1 MVRAT
6 TTKGTGMRQ
15 VELGRSGIR
24 VSEWALGTMTYGNQ
38 TPKDDAHR
46 QMDMALEAGVTL
58 WDCAEMYP
66 VNPVTRE
73 TAGRS
78 EEFLGSW
85 FATRPG
91 RRGEVVLATKVAG
104 PRNAIRGDQGFGGG
118 TVKAACEASLWRLR
132 TDVIDLY
139 QLHWPERE
147 HYHFRRNWSYDPS
160 SQDKAA
166 NLALM
171 DDVLGQ
177 LSDLRREGKIR
188 EFGLSNETAWGTVRW
203 IDRAEV
209 LGAPVVRTVQNEYS
223 LLARLYDTD
232 MAEMAV
238 NEGVTLLAF
247 SPLGAGLLTGKYLDG
262 ALPEGSRKALN
273 GNLGGRASPRVD
285 AAVAAY
291 HDVAREAGMDPVHMA
306 LAWHRTRPFPSLPIF
321 GATTAGQLRRIIDGA
336 GASVG
341 PDLAARIDEVNRAHP
356 LPF

>member
-1 MVRAT
+1 
-6 TTKGTGMRQ
+6 MRQ
-15 VELGRSGIR
+15 VELGRSGVR
-24 VSEWALGTMTYGNQ
+24 VSEWALGTMTFGNQ
-38 TPKDDAHR
+38 TPEDDAHR

-66 VNPVTRE
+66 VNPVTKE

-78 EEFLGSW
+78 EEFLGRW
-85 FATRPG
+85 FAARG
-91 RRGEVVLATKVAG
+91 RRAEVVLATKVCG
-104 PRNAIRGDQGFGGG
+104 PNNAIRGAQGFGDG
-118 TVKAACEASLWRLR
+118 TVKAACEASLKRLR

-139 QLHWPERE
+139 QLHWPARS

-166 NLALM
+166 NLSVM

-177 LSDLRREGKIR
+177 LSDLRAEGKIR

-203 IDRAEV
+203 IDRAEA

-232 MAEMAV
+232 LAEVAV

-262 ALPEGSRKALN
+262 ALPPASRKALN
-273 GNLGGRASPRVD
+273 GDLGGRASPRVD
-285 AAVAAY
+285 GAVAAY
-291 HDVAREAGMDPVHMA
+291 HGVAREAGMDPVHMA
-306 LAWHRTRPFPSLPIF
+306 LAWHRTRPFPSIPIF
-321 GATTAGQLRRIIDGA
+321 GATSANQLSRILAGLET
-336 GASVG
+336 SVG
-341 PDLAARIDEVNRAHP
+341 PDLAKRIDEVNRAHP
-356 LPF
+356 LPY